1 MPRPGALDYPA
12 FGLMTSSMMR
22 GGGFASVSDVGYVAA
37 SDDYSLYLRVV
48 VSFVEAEVLLA
59 PRRLRPTGDYA
70 AQGSGC
76 CFHIVQVGFRDH
88 DGQWGASLVCEEM
101 PLRAKLGPI
110 RRIRTRGFPPK
121 GAFTVRL
128 SRDCHSHRMPLNS
141 SYRSRSFTHSFW
153 KTPFLTHSWNRLWH
167 VEPEPYSAGNAFHW
181 QPVRST

>member
-1 MPRPGALDYPA
+1 
-12 FGLMTSSMMR
+12 MTGSRCFSSV
-22 GGGFASVSDVGYVAA
+22 ADVRYVAA
-37 SDDYSLYLRVV
+37 FDGRSLYLRVV
-48 VSFVEAEVLLA
+48 VSFVEAEVLWS
-59 PRRLRPTGDYA
+59 PRRRLRPTGGYA
-70 AQGSGC
+70 IQGSDS
-76 CFHIVQVGFRDH
+76 CFHIMHVGFRDQN
-88 DGQWGASLVCEEM
+88 GKRGASLICEDM
-101 PLRAKLGPI
+101 SLRAKLCPI

-128 SRDCHSHRMPLNS
+128 SSDCHSHRMPLNS